1 MKHLV
6 KILIFGSTVV
16 GKSNILNR
24 MVHNI
29 FDDKSSATIIDFRM
43 KDFIL
48 NDGSKLKIQFW
59 DTSGN
64 KSFR

>member
-1 MKHLV
+1 
-6 KILIFGSTVV
+6 
-16 GKSNILNR
+16 
-24 MVHNI
+24 MVHNV